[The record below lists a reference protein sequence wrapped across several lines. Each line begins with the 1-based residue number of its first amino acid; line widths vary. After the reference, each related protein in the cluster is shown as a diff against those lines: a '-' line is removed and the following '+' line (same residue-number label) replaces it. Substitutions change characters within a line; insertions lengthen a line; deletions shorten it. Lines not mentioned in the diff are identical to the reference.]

1 VRLDGQI
8 RTSGGRPHL
17 PKDSAH
23 PPAVGAGPLSFGRCL
38 EGPGGEILRTTMIE
52 PSDNPVHL
60 PREVGHLAI
69 CERNSVAIVQINRP
83 EKRNALTAAFWSNM
97 RTVLRALEDNRS
109 IRVIVLTGAGQE
121 AFCAGGDIADLQK
134 LTTLE
139 QKRAFQAD
147 AMQTFTAIE
156 DCPLPIIAAINGWAL
171 GGGCELTLAC
181 DIAVASDKA
190 VFGMPESALGLV
202 PGFGVLRAPEVI
214 GRQMAKLMI
223 MAGER
228 LNAQQALEAGMVQ
241 RVVPHGNLMPAV
253 LELADRIASN
263 SSLAHAVGKKLINR
277 GIERADFDYSIEA
290 LTVLQSSDDTREGI
304 DAFLQKRR
312 PRFSRR

>member
-1 VRLDGQI
+1 VSLDGQI
-8 RTSGGRPHL
+8 RASGARPHL

-23 PPAVGAGPLSFGRCL
+23 PAAAAASPLSFGRCL
-38 EGPGGEILRTTMIE
+38 EGPGGEILCTTMTE
-52 PSDNPVHL
+52 PGDNPVHL

-121 AFCAGGDIADLQK
+121 AFCAGGDIGDFQK

-147 AMQTFTAIE
+147 AMRTFMAIE
-156 DCPLPIIAAINGWAL
+156 ECSVPIIAAVNGWAL

-181 DIAVASDKA
+181 DIALASDKA
-190 VFGMPESALGLV
+190 MFGMPESALGLV

-228 LNAQQALEAGMVQ
+228 LNAQQALQAGMVQ
-241 RVVPHGNLMPAV
+241 RVVPHGDLMPAV

-277 GIERADFDYSIEA
+277 GIRRADFDYSVEA
-290 LTVLQSSDDTREGI
+290 LTVLQSSDDTREGT

-312 PRFSRR
+312 PRFPRR

>member
-1 VRLDGQI
+1 M
-8 RTSGGRPHL
+8 T
-17 PKDSAH
+17 
-23 PPAVGAGPLSFGRCL
+23 
-38 EGPGGEILRTTMIE
+38 E
-52 PSDNPVHL
+52 PSDDPDHL
-60 PREVGHLAI
+60 PRDVGHLAI
-69 CERNSVAIVQINRP
+69 SARNSVAIVQINRP
-83 EKRNALTAAFWSNM
+83 EKRNALTTAFWSNM

-109 IRVIVLTGAGQE
+109 IRVIVLTGAGE
-121 AFCAGGDIADLQK
+121 DAFCAGGDIADFLK

-139 QKRAFQAD
+139 QKRTFQAD

-156 DCPLPIIAAINGWAL
+156 ECPLPIIAAVNGWAL

-228 LNAQQALEAGMVQ
+228 LNAQQALEAGLVQ
-241 RVVPHGNLMPAV
+241 RVVPHGDLMPAV
-253 LELADRIASN
+253 LELAGRIASN
-263 SSLAHAVGKKLINR
+263 SSLAHSVGKKLINR
-277 GIERADFDYSIEA
+277 GIERADFDYSVEA
-290 LTVLQSSDDTREGI
+290 LTVLQSSADTREGI
-304 DAFLQKRR
+304 EAFLQKRR